1 MAKNVAL
8 LRGINVGTAKAIA
21 MAELAGVFAGLGY
34 RDVATVLRSGNVV
47 FRSDEPLGEAAPA
60 AIEAAVL
67 HATGVHAS
75 VLLLDSTA
83 FSAIVA
89 DNPLL
94 AVATDGSKSFVT
106 FVTFVT
112 AMPTHLE
119 RPDAAFLAPEI
130 LAVGRAAI
138 YQWMPK
144 GSLATRV
151 PRSFWK
157 QFSAPVTARN
167 WNTVQK
173 LQALLTE

>member
-60 AIEAAVL
+60 TIEAAVL
-67 HATGVHAS
+67 DATGVLAS

-83 FSAIVA
+83 FSGVVA

-94 AVATDGSKSFVT
+94 AVATDRSKS

-119 RPDAAFLAPEI
+119 RPDAAFLAPET